1 LPLLRADKARLG
13 RSPEFFG
20 VFIMKKRLF
29 AHLAVIA
36 LATGSGMASAAGP
49 DLTSLTSAVDFGTTT
64 TAILAIAALLA
75 AVFVAIR
82 AAKTVLGMI
91 KGR

>member
-1 LPLLRADKARLG
+1 MKQR
-13 RSPEFFG
+13 FF
-20 VFIMKKRLF
+20 K
-29 AHLAVIA
+29 HLAVIA
-36 LATGSGMASAAGP
+36 AATGSGLTFAAGP

>member
-1 LPLLRADKARLG
+1 
-13 RSPEFFG
+13 
-20 VFIMKKRLF
+20 MKQRLF
-29 AHLAVIA
+29 SRLAVISA
-36 LATGSGMASAAGP
+36 SAGSGLAMAAGP
-49 DLTSLTSAVDFGTTT
+49 DITALTAAVDFGTTT
-64 TAILAIAALLA
+64 TAVLGIAALLA

>member
-1 LPLLRADKARLG
+1 
-13 RSPEFFG
+13 
-20 VFIMKKRLF
+20 MKKRLF
-29 AHLAVIA
+29 ARLAAIA
-36 LATGSGMASAAGP
+36 LATGSGMAFATGP

>member
-1 LPLLRADKARLG
+1 
-13 RSPEFFG
+13 
-20 VFIMKKRLF
+20 MKKRLF
-29 AHLAVIA
+29 SRLAAIA
-36 LATGSGMASAAGP
+36 LATGSGMAFATGP
-49 DLTSLTSAVDFGTTT
+49 NLTELTSAVDFGTTT

-82 AAKTVLGMI
+82 ASKTVLGMI